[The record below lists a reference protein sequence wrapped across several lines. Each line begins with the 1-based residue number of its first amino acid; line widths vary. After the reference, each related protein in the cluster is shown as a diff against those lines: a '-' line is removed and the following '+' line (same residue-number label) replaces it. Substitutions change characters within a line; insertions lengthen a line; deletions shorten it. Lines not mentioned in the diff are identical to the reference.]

1 MEFFIRKDSTDPILK
16 MQLVLDGRNDFNDFH
31 EKLSNSTIYFSMK
44 SVDTGILKVA
54 NKRAFIV
61 SKVATTPNAPTEYYI
76 YYKWS
81 KNNVNRVGRYEGQF
95 IIYFHSDNTE
105 LIVPIRED
113 LYITISDSFVKSP
126 C

>member
-1 MEFFIRKDSTDPILK
+1 
-16 MQLVLDGRNDFNDFH
+16 
-31 EKLSNSTIYFSMK
+31 MK
-44 SVDTGILKVA
+44 SVDTGILKVV
-54 NKRAFIV
+54 NKKAYIV
-61 SKVATTPNAPTEYYI
+61 SKVPTSPNAPTEYYI
-76 YYKWS
+76 YYKWT
-81 KNNVNRVGRYEGQF
+81 KNNVNKVGRYEGQF

>member
-16 MQLVLDGRNDFNDFH
+16 MQLVLDGRNDFNNFH
-31 EKLSNSTIYFSMK
+31 DKLSNSTIYFS
-44 SVDTGILKVA
+44 
-54 NKRAFIV
+54 
-61 SKVATTPNAPTEYYI
+61 TTPNAPTEYYI
-76 YYKWS
+76 YYKWT
-81 KNNVNRVGRYEGQF
+81 KNNVNKVGRYEGQF

-113 LYITISDSFVKSP
+113 LYITISDAFVKSP